1 MLYKASFKLQLVK
14 WYCVN
19 VRPCVA
25 AHRLKLIAQLE
36 SEGVF
41 LEGARLLYF
50 TLRCLFRI
58 EIRTQKSVN

>member
-14 WYCVN
+14 WHCVN

-25 AHRLKLIAQLE
+25 AHRLKLIAKLE

-41 LEGARLLYF
+41 LEGAHLLYF
-50 TLRCLFRI
+50 TLRCLLELKFEHR
-58 EIRTQKSVN
+58 NL